1 MKPIQIIPAILV
13 KTKAE
18 YQKRLRQ
25 VQGLVKTVQVDIM
38 DGLFVPN
45 KTVQLKELIDTKT
58 NLSLEI
64 QLMVKDPFKYLE
76 DCKKLNAQIV
86 IFHYESLK
94 SDYEILRFIREARS
108 YRLKV
113 SIAINPQTPAQKLF
127 PYIPLI
133 DQVLVMTVNP
143 GFGAQKLIP
152 STLKKIEQIRKKY
165 KDIDIEVDGGINQET
180 APLVTKAG
188 ANKLVEGSAI
198 FKAPDIEKAIKEIKD
213 SCRGGICI

>member
-13 KTKAE
+13 KSKAE

-25 VQGLVKTVQVDIM
+25 VQELVKTVQVDIM
-38 DGLFVPN
+38 DGLLVPN

-58 NLSLEI
+58 NLNLEI
-64 QLMVKDPFKYLE
+64 QLMVKNPFDYLE
-76 DCKKLNAQIV
+76 DCKRLGAQLV

-113 SIAINPQTPAQKLF
+113 AIAINPQTSAQKIF
-127 PYIPLI
+127 PYIPLV

-143 GFGAQKLIP
+143 GFGSQKLIP
-152 STLKKIEQIRKKY
+152 STLKKIEEIRKKY
-165 KDIDIEVDGGINQET
+165 KNIDIEVDGGINQET

-198 FKAPDIEKAIKEIKD
+198 FSSFDIEKAIKQIKE
-213 SCRGGICI
+213 SCKGGICV